1 MVKNHAII
9 TGGAGYRSKEKND
22 FYATPKEATE
32 LFLANHDLTKFKT
45 ENNKMKPHQKR
56 FVEEYRQLT
65 QRLSK
70 LDKMLKKYAQ
80 GTLGFEPDCPIR
92 LLQEQRRVMS
102 EYVDILEARAKFE
115 GVDLE

>member
-1 MVKNHAII
+1 
-9 TGGAGYRSKEKND
+9 
-22 FYATPKEATE
+22 
-32 LFLANHDLTKFKT
+32 
-45 ENNKMKPHQKR
+45 MKPHQKR

-70 LDKMLKKYAQ
+70 LDKMLNRYAA

-102 EYVDILEARAKFE
+102 EYVDIMEARAKFE
-115 GVDLE
+115 GIDLK

>member
-1 MVKNHAII
+1 
-9 TGGAGYRSKEKND
+9 
-22 FYATPKEATE
+22 
-32 LFLANHDLTKFKT
+32 
-45 ENNKMKPHQKR
+45 MKPHQKR

-65 QRLSK
+65 QRLLK

-80 GTLGFEPDCPIR
+80 GTLGFEPDSPIR

-115 GVDLE
+115 DIDLE

>member
-1 MVKNHAII
+1 MGLEMGRRGN
-9 TGGAGYRSKEKND
+9 R
-22 FYATPKEATE
+22 
-32 LFLANHDLTKFKT
+32 
-45 ENNKMKPHQKR
+45 MKSYQKR

-80 GTLGFEPDCPIR
+80 GTLGFEPDSPIR

-115 GVDLE
+115 GIDLD

>member
-1 MVKNHAII
+1 
-9 TGGAGYRSKEKND
+9 
-22 FYATPKEATE
+22 
-32 LFLANHDLTKFKT
+32 
-45 ENNKMKPHQKR
+45 MKPHQKR

-70 LDKMLKKYAQ
+70 LDKMLNKYVA
-80 GTLGFEPDCPIR
+80 GTLDFEPDCPIR

-102 EYVDILEARAKFE
+102 GYVDILEARAKFE

>member
-1 MVKNHAII
+1 
-9 TGGAGYRSKEKND
+9 
-22 FYATPKEATE
+22 
-32 LFLANHDLTKFKT
+32 
-45 ENNKMKPHQKR
+45 MKPHQKR

-70 LDKMLKKYAQ
+70 LDKMLNRYAA

-115 GVDLE
+115 DIDLE

>member
-1 MVKNHAII
+1 
-9 TGGAGYRSKEKND
+9 
-22 FYATPKEATE
+22 
-32 LFLANHDLTKFKT
+32 
-45 ENNKMKPHQKR
+45 MKPHQKR

-70 LDKMLKKYAQ
+70 LDKMLNRYAA

-102 EYVDILEARAKFE
+102 DYVDIMEARAKFE
-115 GVDLE
+115 GIDLD

>member
-1 MVKNHAII
+1 
-9 TGGAGYRSKEKND
+9 
-22 FYATPKEATE
+22 
-32 LFLANHDLTKFKT
+32 
-45 ENNKMKPHQKR
+45 MKPHQKR

-70 LDKMLKKYAQ
+70 LDKMLNRYAA

-115 GVDLE
+115 GIDLK

>member
-1 MVKNHAII
+1 
-9 TGGAGYRSKEKND
+9 
-22 FYATPKEATE
+22 
-32 LFLANHDLTKFKT
+32 
-45 ENNKMKPHQKR
+45 MKPHQKR

-70 LDKMLKKYAQ
+70 LDKMLNRYAA

-102 EYVDILEARAKFE
+102 EYVDIMEARAKFE
-115 GVDLE
+115 GIDLD